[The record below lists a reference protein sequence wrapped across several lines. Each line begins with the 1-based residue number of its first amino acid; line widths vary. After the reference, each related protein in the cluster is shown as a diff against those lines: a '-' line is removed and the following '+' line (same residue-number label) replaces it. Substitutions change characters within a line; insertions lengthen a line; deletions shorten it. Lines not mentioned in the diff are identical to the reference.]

1 MSDFEVHQFVAF
13 HDNYIYLVRYDDAGN
28 CFAVDPADP
37 DKTLEELKSKGWTL
51 THIFITHHHPDHTG
65 GNEALVAETGAE
77 VIGSVKEADKTP
89 KIGTEVSEGSEIVLD
104 GHIARVFDVPGHT
117 AGHVAYWFKEERALF
132 PGDTLFSLGCGRLFE
147 GSAAQ
152 MWESLQKLRRLH
164 DDTKIYCAHEYT
176 SSNADFALT
185 VESDNADLKKRADE
199 VVALREQ
206 GKPTIPAILGDER
219 RINPFLR
226 ADIPELQA
234 AVGMTGKLP
243 AEVFA
248 EVRRRK
254 DAS

>member
-13 HDNYIYLVRYDDAGN
+13 HDNYIYLIRYDAAGH

-37 DKTLEELKSKGWTL
+37 YKTQAELDEKGWTL

-65 GNEALVAETGAE
+65 GNESLVASTGCQVVGPA
-77 VIGSVKEADKTP
+77 KEADKTP
-89 KIGTEVSEGSEIVLD
+89 KITTEVSEGDEIVLGD
-104 GHIARVFDVPGHT
+104 HVARVFEVPGHT
-117 AGHVAYWFKEERALF
+117 AGHVAYWFKEEHALF

-147 GSAAQ
+147 GSPAQ

-164 DDTKIYCAHEYT
+164 DETQIYCAHEYT
-176 SSNADFALT
+176 NANADFAVT
-185 VESDNADLKKRADE
+185 VETGNDELKKRAE
-199 VVALREQ
+199 QVVALREA
-206 GKPTIPAILGDER
+206 GKPTIPTTLGEER

-226 ADIPELQA
+226 ADLPELQA
-234 AVGMTGKLP
+234 ALGMEGKPP

-254 DAS
+254 DAF